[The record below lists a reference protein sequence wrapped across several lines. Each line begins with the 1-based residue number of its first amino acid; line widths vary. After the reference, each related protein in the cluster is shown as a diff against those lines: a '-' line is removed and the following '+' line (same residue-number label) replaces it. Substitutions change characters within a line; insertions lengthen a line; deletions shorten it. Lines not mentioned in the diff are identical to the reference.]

1 MGSNPTTS
9 LITVKDKKYFSWI
22 LYDWANSAYA
32 TIVLAGFFPIIFAD
46 YYATSFSESQRTLV
60 LGISNSTASLLLI
73 LFAPFL
79 GIIADKKNNRKTF
92 LIFFAFLG
100 ISSTL
105 FLVLIEKDSWALASI
120 FFSISILGFMF
131 SNIFYDSMLLSF
143 KKKNTYDSI
152 SSYGYALGYLGG
164 GISFVL
170 SILFLLYFKE
180 SNFDLIINKKIVFIF
195 ASFWWLFF
203 MIPLIIFWKES
214 NENKSINKGGITKT
228 FKDIKSNKKL
238 LLFLFSYWIY
248 IDGVDTIIRMAV
260 NYGLTIGFTPDHLLL
275 ALVITQFVSFPG
287 TLLMNKIASLKTTEF
302 SIIVCLFVYIV
313 ITFIAYNLKTIYDFY
328 LIAVLIGIVQGGIQ
342 ALSRSYYSTLIPRN
356 RSSEFFGVYNMLG
369 KFAALLGPL
378 IVGLVTYMTDSSRL
392 GIFSVSLFFII
403 GLYFFIKQQKI
414 PVTK

>member
-1 MGSNPTTS
+1 M
-9 LITVKDKKYFSWI
+9 KDKKYISWI

-46 YYATSFSESQRTLV
+46 YYALSFSESQRTLV

-79 GIIADKKNNRKTF
+79 GIIADKNKNRKSF

-100 ISSTL
+100 ILSTL
-105 FLVLIEKDSWALASI
+105 FLVLIEKNNWALASI
-120 FFSISILGFMF
+120 FFSISLLGFMF

-143 KKKNTYDSI
+143 KKKNDYDSI

-180 SNFDLIINKKIVFIF
+180 SDFDLIFNKKIVFIF
-195 ASFWWLFF
+195 ASFWWLLF
-203 MIPLIIFWKES
+203 MIPLIIFWKETP
-214 NENKSINKGGITKT
+214 ENKSKSQEGVMKT

-238 LLFLFSYWIY
+238 LLFLFSYWVY

-287 TLLMNKIASLKTTEF
+287 TLLMNRIASLKTTEF
-302 SIIVCLFVYIV
+302 SIIICLFVYIL

-342 ALSRSYYSTLIPRN
+342 ALSRSYYSTLIPKN

-378 IVGLVTYMTDSSRL
+378 LVGLVTYMTDSSRL

-403 GLYFFIKQQKI
+403 GLYLFMKQQKI
-414 PVTK
+414 PATK

>member
-1 MGSNPTTS
+1 
-9 LITVKDKKYFSWI
+9 VKDKKYISWI

-46 YYATSFSESQRTLV
+46 YYALSFSESQRTLV

-79 GIIADKKNNRKTF
+79 GIIADKNKNRKSF

-100 ISSTL
+100 ILSTL
-105 FLVLIEKDSWALASI
+105 FLVLIEKNNWALASI
-120 FFSISILGFMF
+120 FFSISLLGFMF

-143 KKKNTYDSI
+143 KKKNDYDSI

-180 SNFDLIINKKIVFIF
+180 SDFDLIFNKKIVFIF
-195 ASFWWLFF
+195 ASFWWLLF
-203 MIPLIIFWKES
+203 MIPLIIFWKETP
-214 NENKSINKGGITKT
+214 ENKSKSQEGVMKT

-238 LLFLFSYWIY
+238 LLFLFSYWVY

-302 SIIVCLFVYIV
+302 SIIICLFVYIL

-342 ALSRSYYSTLIPRN
+342 ALSRSYYSTLIPKN

-378 IVGLVTYMTDSSRL
+378 LVGLVTYMTDSSRL

-403 GLYFFIKQQKI
+403 GLYLFMKQQKI
-414 PVTK
+414 PATK